1 MTDDF
6 VARYV
11 TLSDPLAA
19 YDAVVA
25 AVGELVAHTSIDQY
39 ADPTPCDDWT
49 VHRMVDHLVETIEIY
64 GDLAQ
69 GVMPQ
74 EGEERRYDDPAAA
87 FLVIA
92 ARSRAA
98 FAVPGYLDTVAETPI
113 GPQPGRVV
121 VQHVVNEL
129 VTHGWDLARATGQD
143 SDLVP
148 PVAEAVLASWQA
160 FLGGADRAELVN
172 FEAERPAPAGASA
185 ADRVAAYL
193 GRSV

>member
-1 MTDDF
+1 VTDDF
-6 VARYV
+6 VVRYV

-25 AVGELVAHTSIDQY
+25 AVGELVAKTSIDQY
-39 ADPTPCDDWT
+39 AAPTPCDDWT
-49 VHRMVDHLVETIEIY
+49 VHKIVDHLVETMDVY
-64 GDLAQ
+64 GDLAR
-69 GVMPQ
+69 GIMPQ

-87 FLVIA
+87 YATIA
-92 ARSRAA
+92 AKTRAA
-98 FAVPGYLDTVAETPI
+98 FASPGYLDAVADTPI

-129 VTHGWDLARATGQD
+129 VTHGWDLARGTGQD
-143 SDLVP
+143 CDLVP
-148 PVAEAVLASWQA
+148 PIAEAVLASWRA
-160 FLGGADRAELVN
+160 FLGGVDRAEMIN
-172 FEAERPAPAGASA
+172 FEAERTAPAGATA